1 MQTVATLIIL
11 LSLLYPQQQ
20 PDPKARA
27 QPAKSA
33 TKQLFAVRGEI
44 VSIKKQA
51 ARMLALTI
59 RPSKDFPEVTVIA
72 YENDLVG
79 SSVKRSDDVDLLGLL
94 GDESRANETI
104 TAAELSEGDAVSVIY
119 DPERQNR
126 SMEIY
131 LH

>member
-1 MQTVATLIIL
+1 MQTAATLITLIL
-11 LSLLYPQQQ
+11 LLYPQQQ
-20 PDPKARA
+20 PDSKGRP
-27 QPAKSA
+27 QSSKSA
-33 TKQLFAVRGEI
+33 AKQLFAVRGEI
-44 VSIKKQA
+44 ISIKKQA

-59 RPSKDFPEVTVIA
+59 RPSKDFAEVTVIA
-72 YENDLVG
+72 RENDLVG

-94 GDESRANETI
+94 GDESRANEMI